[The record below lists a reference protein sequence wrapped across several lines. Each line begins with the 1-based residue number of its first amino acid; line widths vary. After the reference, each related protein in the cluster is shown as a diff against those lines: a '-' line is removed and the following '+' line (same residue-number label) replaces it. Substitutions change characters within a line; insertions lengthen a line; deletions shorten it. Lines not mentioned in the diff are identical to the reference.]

1 MTGNISPN
9 FVLFET
15 TSGKILISC
24 CPVIETSESYLSK
37 RLEKHNMS
45 RFTFLKTSKN
55 IYLKQF
61 PVVEHRKDE
70 ASVTAAI

>member
-1 MTGNISPN
+1 MTGKFSPN

-15 TSGKILISC
+15 TSGNILISC

-45 RFTFLKTSKN
+45 RFTFLKASKN

-61 PVVEHRKDE
+61 PVVERRIDE
-70 ASVTAAI
+70 AFVTASI